1 MHSLRF
7 TLAGCLLLVAAA
19 CSDTTS
25 PDPAGTRQSG
35 LNLGQGDDQRARN
48 VVVMTQ
54 NIYIGTDVD
63 AVLLALMTPDPQ
75 DDFPALL
82 GAIETLQRTDFPTRA
97 AALASEIQRARPHAV
112 GLQEISTIEIVLPP
126 FGLNLQIDF
135 LPILQ
140 QALAAR
146 GLNYQVAA
154 QVQNIDASPAPGVRQ
169 VDYDVLLV
177 DADRVTVNSAS
188 GHNFAAN
195 VGPIAPGITLVRGWV
210 VANVTIEGRAYTI
223 VSTHPEPDLG
233 GNSFEQLRAVQLGE
247 IAASLGDAA
256 PTLLMGD
263 LNDVPGS
270 PMYQVLTGAGFTDVW
285 AALRPGVRGLTCC
298 HATDLSDRIP
308 RFDERIDYVFVRGF
322 GHGNREVLGQ
332 VTRTGLLPSDRI
344 DGPLGEI
351 WISDH
356 AGLIVTLLL
365 PPGASSVE

>member
-1 MHSLRF
+1 MPSLRF
-7 TLAGCLLLVAAA
+7 TLAPCLLLALAA
-19 CSDTTS
+19 CSDSTS
-25 PDPAGTRQSG
+25 PDPARIAEGGSS
-35 LNLGQGDDQRARN
+35 LGQADGKGARRI
-48 VVVMTQ
+48 VLMTQ
-54 NIYIGTDVD
+54 NIYVGADVD
-63 AVLLALMTPDPQ
+63 AVLLALGTPDPD

-112 GLQEISTIEIVLPP
+112 GLQEISTIQIVLPP

-154 QVQNIDASPAPGVRQ
+154 QVQNIDASPAPGVRL

-177 DADRVTVNSAS
+177 DADQVTVNSAS

-195 VGPIAPGITLVRGWV
+195 VGPIAPGVSLVRGWV
-210 VANVTIEGRAYTI
+210 VANVTIEGSAYTL

-233 GNSFEQLRAVQLGE
+233 GNSLEQLRAAQLGE
-247 IAASLGDAA
+247 IVASLGSTA
-256 PTLLMGD
+256 PAVVMGD
-263 LNDVPGS
+263 LNDDPGS
-270 PMYQVLTGAGFTDVW
+270 PMYQVLAGAGFTDVW
-285 AALRPGVRGLTCC
+285 RALRPGVQGLTCC
-298 HATDLSDRIP
+298 HASDLSDKIP
-308 RFDERIDYVFVRGF
+308 RFDERIDYVFARGF
-322 GHGNREVLGQ
+322 GHGNQTVLGKA
-332 VTRTGLLPSDRI
+332 TRIGLSPSDRI
-344 DGPLGEI
+344 SGPLGKI

-365 PPGASSVE
+365 PPSASTQ

>member
-7 TLAGCLLLVAAA
+7 TLVAGLLLATAA

-25 PDPAGTRQSG
+25 PDPARTGESG
-35 LNLGQGDDQRARN
+35 LSLEQADGNWARR
-48 VVVMTQ
+48 VVLMTQ
-54 NIYIGTDVD
+54 TIFVGADVD
-63 AVLLALMTPDPQ
+63 AVLLALGTPDPD

-112 GLQEISTIEIVLPP
+112 GLQEISIIEIVLPP

-154 QVQNIDASPAPGVRQ
+154 QVQNIDASPAPGVRL

-195 VGPIAPGITLVRGWV
+195 VGPIAPGVSLIRGWV
-210 VANVTIEGRAYTI
+210 VANVTIEGSAYTI

-233 GNSFEQLRAVQLGE
+233 ANSFAQLRAAQIGE
-247 IAASLGDAA
+247 IAASLGTTA
-256 PTLLMGD
+256 PVVVMGD
-263 LNDVPGS
+263 LNDDPGS
-270 PMYQVLTGAGFTDVW
+270 PMYQVLTGAGFTDAW
-285 AALRPGVRGLTCC
+285 RALRPGVQGLTCC
-298 HATDLSDRIP
+298 HETDLSDLIP
-308 RFDERIDYVFVRGF
+308 RFDERVDYVFARGF
-322 GHGNREVLGQ
+322 GHGNGKVLGQ
-332 VTRTGLLPSDRI
+332 ATRIGLLPSDRI
-344 DGPLGEI
+344 SGPFGTI

-365 PPGASSVE
+365 PPGTSTQ